1 MGRIIAAAA
10 CVWILASQG
19 KLLHSVS
26 YTQWRPALFPAASAS
41 DGFTS
46 LEVIKRPGP
55 RVMYADSFTDQRVL
69 WLFPYL
75 NFSQSRTITGWA
87 FRAQPSNPTRNP
99 ASPNMP
105 VFQLWQERTDTPDT
119 LDYHC
124 INCSNADVG
133 PVEQN
138 FTDTNLV
145 YKQTLGSPLVVTPNN
160 HYLLGILLPS
170 RQEDHLNLAFQNN
183 ENESAG
189 RLSYF
194 FNAYT
199 ALVSIKNETYRDN
212 LHIPLVT
219 PLYGKIAI
227 PHGIMY
233 SSMLHVF
240 FSKDMPEEPT
250 VPPVTTGT
258 PTSSPPH
265 TSAGLS
271 ACNPW
276 KHG

>member
-1 MGRIIAAAA
+1 MAT
-10 CVWILASQG
+10 V
-19 KLLHSVS
+19 LL
-26 YTQWRPALFPAASAS
+26 PAASAS

-55 RVMYADSFTDQRVL
+55 RVMYADSFPDQRVL

-87 FRAQPSNPTRNP
+87 FRAQPSNPTRSP
-99 ASPNMP
+99 ASPNIP
-105 VFQLWQERTDTPDT
+105 VFQLWQEPTFTPND
-119 LDYHC
+119 LDYRC
-124 INCSNADVG
+124 INCSNTDVESA
-133 PVEQN
+133 PEPN
-138 FTDTNLV
+138 FMDTNSV

-170 RQEDHLNLAFQNN
+170 PQENHLNLAFQNN

-194 FNAYT
+194 FDTYT

-227 PHGIMY
+227 PHG
-233 SSMLHVF
+233 S
-240 FSKDMPEEPT
+240 
-250 VPPVTTGT
+250 
-258 PTSSPPH
+258 
-265 TSAGLS
+265 
-271 ACNPW
+271 
-276 KHG
+276 